1 MKPGTLRKAVDP
13 VDHLTASFMPRG
25 NLRKRERKA
34 LRKSSELL
42 PHECHD
48 NNYFDLSPSDAANVD
63 EGSKDEQIKND
74 ELLDRYL
81 KVDYEN
87 WQRQEKIHD
96 SLLQKNPDWNEAP
109 IYLKKT
115 LRDDLRIQNLEGYA
129 RTWQAQDIRKIT
141 GDSAENW
148 LFERKSAINTL
159 ILDAHITLHHLNVR

>member
-1 MKPGTLRKAVDP
+1 
-13 VDHLTASFMPRG
+13 MPEHKS
-25 NLRKRERKA
+25 RKREVKA

-42 PHECHD
+42 PHESHN

-63 EGSKDEQIKND
+63 EGSKDEQIRND

-87 WQRQEKIHD
+87 WQIQEIRLD
-96 SLLQKNPDWNEAP
+96 SLLRKNPDWNEAP

-129 RTWQAQDIRKIT
+129 RTWQAQDIRKMT

-148 LFERKSAINTL
+148 LFARKSEINTL
-159 ILDAHITLHHLNVR
+159 ILDAQITLHHLNVR

>member
-1 MKPGTLRKAVDP
+1 MKPGALRKAVDP

-34 LRKSSELL
+34 LRKFSELL
-42 PHECHD
+42 PHECHN
-48 NNYFDLSPSDAANVD
+48 NNYFDFSYSDAANVD

-96 SLLQKNPDWNEAP
+96 SLMQKNPDWNEAP